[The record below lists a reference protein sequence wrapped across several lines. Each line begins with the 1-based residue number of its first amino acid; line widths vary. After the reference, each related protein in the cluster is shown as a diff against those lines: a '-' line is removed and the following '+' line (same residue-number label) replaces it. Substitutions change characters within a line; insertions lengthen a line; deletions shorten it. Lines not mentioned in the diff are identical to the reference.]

1 MSRAH
6 VRPGVGGGLPGRH
19 ALVVRHVEVVVEV
32 APVRGVPREAGE
44 TVELLHH
51 DKYPED
57 GQDRQSA

>member
-1 MSRAH
+1 LKS
-6 VRPGVGGGLPGRH
+6 LPCEEYHGKLGRQD
-19 ALVVRHVEVVVEV
+19 
-32 APVRGVPREAGE
+32 E